1 LGIQLPSTHRMKS
14 GGRSLSPKP
23 HRCDAQERNAM
34 YHCNNNNDNFHAEK
48 YKNQPRHPQDPYNM
62 ARLDAGTRGITA
74 ESHNSGG
81 LGPQRSVEGW
91 IIFVTG
97 LDQEAQEDDIL
108 DVFSEYGPV
117 KSIHVH
123 LDIQTGFCKG
133 YALIEYNE
141 KSEAQDA
148 INALHGT
155 TLLGKSL
162 KVDWAFVGGGDATS
176 STSMRVEGV
185 SRKKAKRG

>member
-1 LGIQLPSTHRMKS
+1 MKS
-14 GGRSLSPKP
+14 GGRSPSPEP
-23 HRCDAQERNAM
+23 HRCDTQERNSR
-34 YHCNNNNDNFHAEK
+34 YIGKNNDDNCISNQWHADTN
-48 YKNQPRHPQDPYNM
+48 KNQPINRRRREDPYNM
-62 ARLDAGTRGITA
+62 TRLDTGTRGIRA
-74 ESHNSGG
+74 ESHDSGG

-97 LDQEAQEDDIL
+97 LGEEAQEDDIL
-108 DVFSEYGPV
+108 DAFSEYGPV
-117 KSIHVH
+117 KSVHVH
-123 LDIQTGFCKG
+123 LDLQTGFCKG

-155 TLLGKSL
+155 TLFGKSL

-176 STSMRVEGV
+176 STSMRVEGIA
-185 SRKKAKRG
+185 RKKSKRG